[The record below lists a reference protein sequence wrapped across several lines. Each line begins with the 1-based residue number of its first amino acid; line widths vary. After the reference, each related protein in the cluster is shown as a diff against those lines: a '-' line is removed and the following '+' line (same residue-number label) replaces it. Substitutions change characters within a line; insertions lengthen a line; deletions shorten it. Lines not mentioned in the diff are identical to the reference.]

1 MENSRIKVLV
11 FEPGEVAHIEHV
23 KKDVSVYSD
32 IVGGEI
38 TVCPLDKKT
47 AIIYNDAKAENNAV
61 PNRWVG
67 GAIISGTFFLASYYD
82 TGDFNS
88 LDSEQLIYYI
98 AMYGKPHEISEK
110 EYSTHI
116 GYGINVIGNDEVY
129 TNNLNLDMRRKTLDF
144 KAIVNSLRTG
154 DNTDAKEMLKMLHD
168 EFVNAFGTDDVDNL
182 IGDEEFIHLPAVCK
196 SRDTGELHI
205 GLVYVDLESSGEHW
219 GTRFIT
225 EKGFIGHDDF
235 EKDHPDYK
243 YIKDI
248 GSYDYWYTPT
258 YDDDIHSSIENAP
271 DDVLELINYA
281 RGIEEQTQGMNME
294 M

>member
-1 MENSRIKVLV
+1 MENSRIRVMV
-11 FEPGEVAHIEHV
+11 FEPGEAAYPEYV
-23 KKDVSVYSD
+23 KKDIGVFSD

-38 TVCPLDKKT
+38 TVSPLDAKT
-47 AIIYNDAKAENNAV
+47 AIIYNATINQENAN

-88 LDSEQLIYYI
+88 LDSEQMMYYNG
-98 AMYGKPHEISEK
+98 MYGKPHKISDE

-116 GYGINVIGNDEVY
+116 GYGVNTIGNDEVY
-129 TNNLNLDMRRKTLDF
+129 TNNLNLDMGRKTPDF
-144 KAIVNSLRTG
+144 KAIVKSLKTE
-154 DNTDAKEMLKMLHD
+154 DKTEAKEMLKKLHD
-168 EFVNAFGTDDVDNL
+168 EFVNSFGTDDVDNL

-205 GLVYVDLESSGEHW
+205 GLVYVDLDSSGEHW

-235 EKDHPDYK
+235 EKDHPDYA

-258 YDDDIHSSIENAP
+258 YDEDIHSSIDNAP
-271 DDVLELINYA
+271 EDVLELIEYA